1 MWTPLVVV
9 VGAIAIANVVF
20 ALDSIP
26 AILGLTTDAFVILT
40 ANAFALLG
48 LRQLFFVVEAL
59 LTRLVYLQPALALVL
74 AFIGVKLVLEGLRG
88 SHVQHLGAV
97 TVPEIGIIPS
107 LAFIVVVLGLAAV
120 ASLTFGARTPADR
133 QEGAR

>member
-1 MWTPLVVV
+1 MNARLRDWLRRYLPIAPAYDRDRLRTRVDARAMWTPLVVV

-48 LRQLFFVVEAL
+48 LRELFFVVEAL
-59 LTRLVYLQPALALVL
+59 LTRLVYPQPALALDL
-74 AFIGVKLVLEGLRG
+74 I
-88 SHVQHLGAV
+88 S
-97 TVPEIGIIPS
+97 
-107 LAFIVVVLGLAAV
+107 
-120 ASLTFGARTPADR
+120 
-133 QEGAR
+133 

>member
-1 MWTPLVVV
+1 M
-9 VGAIAIANVVF
+9 
-20 ALDSIP
+20 
-26 AILGLTTDAFVILT
+26 ILT

-74 AFIGVKLVLEGLRG
+74 AFIGVTLVLEGLRG

-97 TVPEIGIIPS
+97 T
-107 LAFIVVVLGLAAV
+107 L
-120 ASLTFGARTPADR
+120 PADR
-133 QEGAR
+133 RAR

>member
-1 MWTPLVVV
+1 M
-9 VGAIAIANVVF
+9 
-20 ALDSIP
+20 
-26 AILGLTTDAFVILT
+26 ILT

-74 AFIGVKLVLEGLRG
+74 AFIGVTLVLEGLRG

-97 TVPEIGIIPS
+97 TLPELGILPS
-107 LAFIVVVLGLAAV
+107 LAFIMCVLGDAAV
-120 ASLTFGARTPADR
+120 ASLTIGARTPADR
-133 QEGAR
+133 QERAR